1 VLCAIPGYVLAPTRS
16 AGHDPASGGVL
27 ANDTLTLQY
36 PARFRPAHTTPP
48 APLSDALGLARTTD
62 PRVTVTAGY
71 ATSDGPTLLPAEL
84 VAPLDRTPVPTR
96 VRLGPLIAF
105 RYDDLRVPG
114 SRQAVRAYA
123 VPTTVGTATILCA
136 GPPKALRGFTA
147 DCDRIASTLRLRSGR
162 AFAAGPSAAFA
173 RDMDRALQRLRDA
186 RRDGLSR
193 ARTAPSRVAQ
203 ADAEAQV
210 ADAYGRAAAA
220 IGALDLSP
228 YDLRATG
235 AVSPEL
241 ENAQGAYKRLA
252 EAARRG
258 DANNYAKALRAVRAA
273 ESAAAGAV
281 TGLGDLGYAIAQ

>member
-1 VLCAIPGYVLAPTRS
+1 
-16 AGHDPASGGVL
+16 
-27 ANDTLTLQY
+27 
-36 PARFRPAHTTPP
+36 
-48 APLSDALGLARTTD
+48 
-62 PRVTVTAGY
+62 
-71 ATSDGPTLLPAEL
+71 
-84 VAPLDRTPVPTR
+84 
-96 VRLGPLIAF
+96 
-105 RYDDLRVPG
+105 
-114 SRQAVRAYA
+114 
-123 VPTTVGTATILCA
+123 
-136 GPPKALRGFTA
+136 
-147 DCDRIASTLRLRSGR
+147 
-162 AFAAGPSAAFA
+162 
-173 RDMDRALQRLRDA
+173 MDRALQRLRDA

-210 ADAYGRAAAA
+210 SDAYGRAAAA